1 MEIIS
6 WVQKRQKNDMA
17 DGDRMSIVG
26 CPMRVVFAVTNMK
39 TKDRLGRKAGY
50 QISEFFFQIQKYEKL
65 RTTSHRET
73 LKNRERKK

>member
-1 MEIIS
+1 
-6 WVQKRQKNDMA
+6 MA

-50 QISEFFFQIQKYEKL
+50 QIRRFNPIHKNEKL

-73 LKNRERKK
+73 VKK